1 MQVVYQSSQN
11 IVIEEVENKN
21 LGIVI
26 IIASASVAIILF
38 CSLIL
43 GCYVW
48 DQKKIN
54 EKRSEVIKLNSKNK
68 KAKIGFVDSETQ
80 SLNNMK

>member
-11 IVIEEVENKN
+11 IVIEEIENRN

-26 IIASASVAIILF
+26 IFASASVAIILF

-54 EKRSEVIKLNSKNK
+54 EKRSEVIKLNSTDR
-68 KAKIGFVDSETQ
+68 KAKIGFIDSETQ
-80 SLNNMK
+80 SLKSIK